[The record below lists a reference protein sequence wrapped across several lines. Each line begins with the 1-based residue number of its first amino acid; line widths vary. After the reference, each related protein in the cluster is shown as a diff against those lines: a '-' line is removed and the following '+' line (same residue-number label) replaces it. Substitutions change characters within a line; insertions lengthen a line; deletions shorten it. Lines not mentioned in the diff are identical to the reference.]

1 MAAISY
7 DFCDWVIERIKA
19 NLGDKVEPGKVFDA
33 RKRDLGQSIRLAVN
47 KGLGV
52 CVVVDLGDIKPQGSR
67 PDDTQLEVEVEV
79 TVCHNATLKPSSA
92 FDSRAFTEGL
102 YRVFAGASF
111 EQEEDMSPNV
121 RVGPLTSQG
130 EDKLLHMFSI
140 NLLTTI

>member
-1 MAAISY
+1 MNAISY
-7 DFCDWVIERIKA
+7 DFCDWVIERIKQ
-19 NLGDKVEPGKVFDA
+19 NLGDKVEPSKVFDV

-79 TVCHNATLKPSSA
+79 AVCHNTALKPSSA

-111 EQEEDMSPNV
+111 EQLPGLPANV
-121 RVGPLTSQG
+121 RVGPLSSQG
-130 EDKLLHMFSI
+130 EDKMLHMFTV
-140 NLLTTI
+140 NLITTI